1 MRYNHNKLEM
11 MGRVLF
17 LAILFGAIC
26 LSPSQADS
34 AEYGWPLQEN
44 YGVSATFG
52 ESRGDHFHAGIDLST
67 NGQTGLPVL
76 AIADGKITRLK
87 IQKRAYG
94 RALYIEHP
102 DGVVSLYAHL
112 ESYSSDLGIEQ
123 LYQRRVVETGNRYPG
138 DIFLDPPIAV
148 HKGELVAYS
157 GETGAGLPH
166 LHLELRKNDGTV
178 AINPLLNGFRDL
190 QDQIA
195 PSFQALYL
203 YPHGAASTIN
213 GDLETVEVRLKQS
226 DDATYVPS
234 DVPVVLGDFSVSASV
249 YDETLRPYHRA
260 PEKLVYS
267 IDGREIYS
275 VDFTQLSYVGP
286 AHFGLVYDLGKPG
299 VAYYEWPI
307 RMNNPAGVGL
317 PFSITSTVFSTDSL
331 AAGRHS
337 LGLAA
342 MDANGN
348 RSVAVVPFFV
358 NHPPAL
364 AVESVQPAAP
374 GWLATLVAG
383 DPDAITGLTAA
394 AEYSTD
400 EGKTFLPLTPS
411 AQESPAADTTRV
423 QYMIPPPPRGHRLLL
438 RARSFDGVEYSPY
451 WVTELSQG
459 KTPQIKMPTGQIRI
473 TPYADAIKVHYEAAG
488 IVTQPPKLQYG
499 ADSTADLQCMDFNLF
514 ESILPVPPMNGVLG
528 LKVDG
533 AQSYLPVRFLAAG
546 AEAQV
551 QTQNYSV
558 SFGADSLYWD
568 TFVWTKSIPGYPARK
583 LPTIGSMLQLSPRGL
598 PLKNHATL
606 SINYPRSVQ
615 HPEKLSIYYW
625 DRAGLKWTSLPSPVN
640 PKTRSVQT
648 RIDTLD
654 LYALLYDNVPPVIT
668 SMTPRRG
675 SRISDPMP
683 VLSAIVRDQ
692 GMEIDDTKLVFY
704 VDSVA
709 SIAEYDPDRDLATL
723 AITQPL
729 TQGAHTFRVVAS
741 DYAGNKTYSPKITF
755 YVR

>member
-1 MRYNHNKLEM
+1 MI
-11 MGRVLF
+11 GRVLF
-17 LAILFGAIC
+17 FAILFGAIC
-26 LSPSQADS
+26 LSSQAAS
-34 AEYGWPLQEN
+34 TGYGWPLQEN

-76 AIADGKITRLK
+76 AVADGKITRMK

-94 RALYIEHP
+94 RALYIEHA
-102 DGVVSLYAHL
+102 DGMVSLYAHL
-112 ESYSSDLGIEQ
+112 ESYSTDLGLEQ
-123 LYQRRVVETGNRYPG
+123 LYQQRVVEAGNRYPG

-190 QDQIA
+190 QDQFA

-203 YPHGAASTIN
+203 YPRGAASTIN

-226 DDATYVPS
+226 EDGSYFPTDM
-234 DVPVVLGDFSVSASV
+234 PVVLGDFSVSASV

-275 VDFTQLSYVGP
+275 IDFTQLSYVEP
-286 AHFGLVYDLGKPG
+286 AGFGLVYDLGKPG
-299 VAYYEWPI
+299 AAYYEWPV
-307 RMNNPAGVGL
+307 RMNNPAGASL
-317 PFSITSTVFSTDSL
+317 PFSINSTVFSTGSL
-331 AAGRHS
+331 GAGRHQ
-337 LGLAA
+337 LELAA

-348 RSVAVVPFFV
+348 RSVAQVPFFV
-358 NHPPAL
+358 NHPPVLAL
-364 AVESVQPAAP
+364 ESAQPAEP

-383 DPDAITGLTAA
+383 DPDAIAGLSTG

-400 EGKTFLPLTPS
+400 EGKSFQPLAPS
-411 AQESPAADTTRV
+411 GQESPDTDAIRV
-423 QYMIPPPPRGHRLLL
+423 QYLIPAPLRGHRLLL

-451 WVTELSQG
+451 SVTELSQG
-459 KTPQIKMPTGQIRI
+459 KLPQFRTPAGQIRI
-473 TPYADAIKVHYEAAG
+473 TPFADAVKVSYETAG
-488 IVTQPPKLQYG
+488 VLTQQVTLQYG
-499 ADSTADLQCMDFNLF
+499 VDSTAGLQRKDLNLF
-514 ESILPVPPMNGVLG
+514 ESILPVPLMNGVLG
-528 LKVDG
+528 LKVNG
-533 AQSYLPVRFLAAG
+533 TQSYLPVRFLTAG
-546 AEAQV
+546 APAQV
-551 QTQNYSV
+551 QTQNYSL
-558 SFGADSLYWD
+558 SIGPDSLYWS
-568 TFVWTKSIPGYPARK
+568 TFIWTKSIPGYPARK
-583 LPTIGSMLQLSPRGL
+583 LPTIGSMLQLGPRGL

-606 SINYPRSVQ
+606 SINYPRSVI
-615 HPEKLSIYYW
+615 HPEKLSIYSW
-625 DRAGLKWTSLPSPVN
+625 DRAGLKWTSLPSPMN
-640 PKTRSVQT
+640 SKTRTVQT

-654 LYALLYDNVPPVIT
+654 LYALLYDNVPPTIT

-683 VLSAIVRDQ
+683 VLSAIARDQ
-692 GMEIDDTKLVFY
+692 GMQIDDTRLFFY

-709 SIAEYDPDRDLATL
+709 RIAEYDPDRDLATL
-723 AITQPL
+723 AITKPL